1 MTKINARLPRTIV
14 PNHKHQMVRV
24 GSQFDGGYIIAAPLI
39 DCTDT
44 ILTYGLGLNW
54 DFEQKMTQLGH
65 VRKIHCYDHTIS
77 KGHLLKRYIKAKIF
91 YKAKPQKYAGFI
103 SAYQNYGIFFESES
117 DIKHYKFCVAA
128 SDGTGKISVNS
139 TLEKLSPV
147 SDGIFFKCD
156 IEGAEFEIASSII
169 ENAPKFRGI
178 ALEFHD
184 VSERLDEVVAICAT
198 LQKTHNLDHVHV
210 NNMSK
215 LDANGIPSVIEISMS
230 RHDLK
235 SETSAEL
242 LRGFGL
248 ESSRDPTALDQP
260 NSPDRPD
267 MAIEYF

>member
-1 MTKINARLPRTIV
+1 MMKTIVRLPILIA
-14 PNHKHQMVRV
+14 PKAKHHMVRV
-24 GSQFDGGYIIAAPLI
+24 GSQYDGGYIIAAPLI

-54 DFEQKMTQLGH
+54 DFEQKMAQLGH

-77 KGHLLKRYIKAKIF
+77 KGHLLKRYFKAKIF
-91 YKAKPQKYAGFI
+91 YKAKPQKYAGYI
-103 SAYQNYGIFFESES
+103 SAYKNYGQFFESDREF
-117 DIKHYKFCVAA
+117 KHYKLCVAA
-128 SDGTGKISVNS
+128 ADGTGQVSVNS
-139 TLEKLSPV
+139 TLEKLSAYN
-147 SDGIFFKCD
+147 DGIFFKCD
-156 IEGAEFEIASSII
+156 IEGAEFEIANGII
-169 ENAPKFRGI
+169 ENAPKFQGI

-184 VSERLDEVVAICAT
+184 VSERLDEVVAIIT
-198 LQKTHNLDHVHV
+198 SLQKTHNLDHVHV

-230 RHDLK
+230 RYDLK

-248 ESSRDPTALDQP
+248 ESSKDPASLDQP